1 MGKFLDLVNEEV
13 IGGNYVEN
21 NAIVESLVDDI
32 NIADLSK
39 FPKIHFMTVKP
50 MQRSG
55 SQIRGERVMG
65 VLRTGRLDAT
75 LLVPDKYD
83 YKWVDKLKDGEIL
96 ARVENSLTSV
106 RSSTYDYASLVKLN
120 LKTKTVTFATQRA
133 SDGEVDQEWA
143 KPVRAKEIILHL
155 PFKKTVD

>member
-1 MGKFLDLVNEEV
+1 MSLTKLVEQEV
-13 IGGNYVEN
+13 HGEQYVEN
-21 NAIVESLVDDI
+21 IAIVESMEDDI

-39 FPKIHFMTVKP
+39 FPKVHFLSVDP
-50 MQRSG
+50 NRRAG
-55 SQIRGERVMG
+55 DNVRGERIMG

-96 ARVENSLTSV
+96 ARVENSLTQV
-106 RSSTYDYASLVKLN
+106 RNSSYDYASLVKLN

-133 SDGEVDQEWA
+133 SDGEVEQEWE

-155 PFKKTVD
+155 PFNKTVD